1 MSKKKFLRSEGVQNL
16 LVALFATYLKFV
28 YATQRWTYEGL
39 DKAQGVWANQGQ
51 GAILAVWHAQI
62 PISPRAWQ
70 RKRGAPELR
79 ILISKSSDG
88 EFITKTMAAFGFGA
102 IRGSRAD
109 EKSLGDKGGASAFRD
124 MVRWLKGGGG
134 IAITPDGPKGPAQVM
149 SEGVPLLARMTGAP
163 VLLVGI
169 ACNPCKRARSWD
181 QTVFP
186 LPFGRA
192 AMVWDGPLTASRS
205 DDPAE
210 LSKRWGAHLTALT
223 ERAEQLVA

>member
-1 MSKKKFLRSEGVQNL
+1 MNLKQFLRSEGVQNA
-16 LVALFATYLKFV
+16 LVVLFATYLKFV

-39 DKAQGVWANQGQ
+39 DKAQAVWDRDGQ
-51 GAILAVWHAQI
+51 GSILAVWHAQI
-62 PISPRAWQ
+62 PISPRSWQ

-88 EFITKTMAAFGFGA
+88 EFITKTMAQFGFGS

-109 EKSLGDKGGASAFRD
+109 EKSVGDKGGAAAFRD
-124 MVRWLKGGGG
+124 MVRWLREGGG

-181 QTVFP
+181 GTVFP
-186 LPFGRA
+186 LPFGKA
-192 AMVWDGPLTASRS
+192 AMVWDGPLSATRQ
-205 DDPAE
+205 DDVAE
-210 LSKRWGAHLTALT
+210 LSARWGAQLTALT
-223 ERAEQLVA
+223 ERAEALVR